1 MKKNLSI
8 LLMAL
13 FALSLTAQNVRT
25 VNLDGTPLAD
35 VLGDDLLNIDSI
47 AVTGKMMKNDY
58 KTLGKAI
65 TIGHL
70 TGIDLRGCVS
80 QGDTVFSI
88 LYTDENDRNYYPRKL
103 KYFRFPSEIKYV
115 VAKFRRSIL
124 HDFSLPSSL
133 RKINSYCFA
142 GATIVDDLYIQEGLE
157 SIETSAFICTQMP
170 RNVYLPASLKSIG
183 TEAFVQY
190 EGQTTETNLWFR
202 GENPPTVDSE
212 EGSNNER
219 LFNLDADTWTIYV
232 PKGAK
237 QKYESCAGFA
247 GMKIVEYDPTIF
259 VDGKMI
265 RTINLAD
272 EGVHLYDAISS
283 GEALVLDSISVTGG
297 ELDKNDFYFLARCS
311 EKGKLTGVDLSGATS
326 QNNEIPDWAFRPSVI
341 NGAPQRANSKED
353 FFGHLRYVRLPHNL
367 TRIGEQAFFMTGLR
381 TIDIPKTVSV
391 IGDRAFGDC
400 SDLQEVRV
408 FNSEPSTIAAAYAFD
423 ESVSKATLVVPVGA
437 KSAYESDEAWKHFGS
452 IIESSSVDGI
462 SNIVSGG
469 DGDTEKSSIYT
480 LDGRRVAT
488 GAGISSLPHGMY
500 IVNGKKV
507 VK

>member
-1 MKKNLSI
+1 MKKKLSI

-47 AVTGKMMKNDY
+47 AVTGKIMKDDY
-58 KTLGKAI
+58 KTLSKAI
-65 TIGHL
+65 TMGHL
-70 TGIDLRGCVS
+70 TGIDLSGCVTQDDMVYHLS
-80 QGDTVFSI
+80 YFDGEKVI
-88 LYTDENDRNYYPRKL
+88 YPKKL
-103 KYFRFPSEIKYV
+103 KYFRFPQN
-115 VAKFRRSIL
+115 AKNIVSFKL
-124 HDFSLPSSL
+124 ATLYDFSIPSSV
-133 RKINSYCFA
+133 RTISNQCFSN
-142 GATIVDDLYIQEGLE
+142 TTFVDDLYIEEGLD
-157 SIETSAFICTQMP
+157 SIAFGAFGGARMP
-170 RNVYLPASLKSIG
+170 RNVYMPASLRTWVCG
-183 TEAFVQY
+183 AFAQY
-190 EGQTTETNLWFR
+190 VPSQQTTTNMWFR
-202 GENPPTVDSE
+202 GENPPAHDVDDSGNT
-212 EGSNNER
+212 GSA
-219 LFNLDADTWTIYV
+219 FYGMIKDTWTIYV
-232 PKGAK
+232 PKGSLQRYK
-237 QKYESCAGFA
+237 SSPDFQDLKLF
-247 GMKIVEYDPTIF
+247 EYDPSIF
-259 VDGKMI
+259 VDGKLI

-462 SNIVSGG
+462 SNIVSDG

-480 LDGRRVAT
+480 LDGRRIAT
-488 GAGISSLPHGMY
+488 GVGISSLPHGMY